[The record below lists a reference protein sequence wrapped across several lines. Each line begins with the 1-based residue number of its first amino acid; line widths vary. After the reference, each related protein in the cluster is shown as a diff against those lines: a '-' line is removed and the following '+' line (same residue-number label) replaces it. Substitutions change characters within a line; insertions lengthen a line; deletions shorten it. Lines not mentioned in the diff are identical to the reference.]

1 MPNSRIHTDD
11 NDPELLPGLEPNTLI
26 LADQSLRLGFIQLP
40 KLILY
45 AQNLSR
51 DAKLLYALLLGY
63 AWQEQRCFPGYRRL
77 CQEMQASE
85 NMVRKYMRE
94 LESVR
99 LLSQKRRGLGKTNV
113 YTLSD
118 LRTAKIEVL
127 DPHETAVLKPPKTAV
142 PEPTK
147 TAAPEPKKTAGNK
160 ETEQPS
166 VVVQE

>member
-1 MPNSRIHTDD
+1 MPNSRIPTDD
-11 NDPELLPGLEPNTLI
+11 DDAELLSGLEPNTLV

-45 AQNLSR
+45 AKNLSR

-94 LESVR
+94 LETVR
-99 LLSQKRRGLGKTNV
+99 LLSQKRRGLGKTNI
-113 YTLSD
+113 YTLND
-118 LRTAKIEVL
+118 LRTAKIAVL
-127 DPHETAVLKPPKTAV
+127 DPHETAVL
-142 PEPTK
+142 EPQQS
-147 TAAPEPKKTAGNK
+147 AAPEAPKSAA
-160 ETEQPS
+160 P
-166 VVVQE
+166 